1 MPHCALYAVARAAAE
16 RCARWRRARRPSG
29 AGPSLLL
36 RLLAG
41 LDRPAAGSVVLDG
54 RTPAELGG
62 LPAWRAR
69 VAYVTQTP
77 ARLPGAPADTFAEA
91 RGYSSQRERPHGD
104 LGAAAS
110 ALLLEPSTLA
120 QPWATLSGGQAL
132 RALLAVAL
140 ALRPDVL
147 LVDEPTAACDTTSA
161 AAVEAALKASG
172 AALVWVSHDPE
183 QPARVGGRIL
193 RIGDHHGEQ

>member
-1 MPHCALYAVARAAAE
+1 VTL
-16 RCARWRRARRPSG
+16 G
-29 AGPSLLL
+29 A
-36 RLLAG
+36 
-41 LDRPAAGSVVLDG
+41 

-69 VAYVTQTP
+69 VAYVAQTP

-91 RGYSSQRERPHGD
+91 RGYASQRERPHGD

-110 ALLLEPSTLA
+110 ALLLEPHVLA

-132 RALLAVAL
+132 RARLAVAL
-140 ALRPDVL
+140 ALRPDAL
-147 LVDEPTAACDTTSA
+147 LVDEPTAACDAASA
-161 AAVEAALKASG
+161 AAVEAALVASG

-183 QPARVGGRIL
+183 QPARVGGRVL
-193 RIGDHHGEQ
+193 RIGGADGEQ